1 MPETIDNT
9 ISDNSVEIPHG
20 VEEDD
25 MGGGCWQQ
33 DEIAQAMWD
42 NYQSVLVQRI
52 NDGEDE
58 DEDDDSDNDD
68 DDDEDD
74 DK

>member
-1 MPETIDNT
+1 
-9 ISDNSVEIPHG
+9 
-20 VEEDD
+20 